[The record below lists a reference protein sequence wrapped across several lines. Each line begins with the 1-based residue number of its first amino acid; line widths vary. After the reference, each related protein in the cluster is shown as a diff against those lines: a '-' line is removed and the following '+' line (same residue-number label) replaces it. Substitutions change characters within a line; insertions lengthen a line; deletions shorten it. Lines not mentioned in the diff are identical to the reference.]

1 MTQIHN
7 TLDIRNASDSDLE
20 AFLYTPCT
28 TEEMRSLR
36 SKCLKEYVY
45 RIALCAM
52 MDSSIQKDI
61 GDYFSNPIL

>member
-20 AFLYTPCT
+20 AFLYTPCP

-36 SKCLKEYVY
+36 SKCLKEYAY